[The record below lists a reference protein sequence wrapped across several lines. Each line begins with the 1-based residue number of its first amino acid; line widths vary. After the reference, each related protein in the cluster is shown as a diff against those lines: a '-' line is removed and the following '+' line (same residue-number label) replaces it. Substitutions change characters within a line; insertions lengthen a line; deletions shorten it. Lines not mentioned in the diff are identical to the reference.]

1 VTDGGAGGVELAD
14 EARRLPGLG
23 MTKPAALDAL
33 GIRTVK
39 DLLHHLPRRHE
50 DRRSFRP
57 IAGLA
62 EGETAIVRGRVE
74 GVRVVRLRGGMAYVQ
89 ATVVDESGFLDVR
102 WWNVTWLAK
111 NIPPGT
117 ELVLFGKI
125 RKGRLTQ
132 PEFEIL
138 RDEDPLHAG
147 RIVPIYPLTK
157 GVTAP
162 ALRRAAF
169 VALEE
174 AGTKLEDPLPA
185 KLREAR
191 RLGPFA
197 EALRDAH
204 FPPSREALE
213 RAKQRLRYDE
223 LFLYQLALA
232 IQRRR
237 TRGQKGIKH
246 KWSRKVDERIRAR
259 LPFALTAAQE
269 RAVAEILKDLR
280 AKEPMHR
287 LLQGDVGSGKTAVAL
302 YAALVSVANRRQ
314 VAFLAPTEI
323 LVRQHF
329 ATLSTYLEGS
339 DVRLAL
345 LSKSTPPAER
355 RETLARLSAGGID
368 LVVGTHALL
377 EPDVTFAS
385 LALVVVDEQHR
396 FGVGQR
402 AELVRKGVR
411 PDVLVMTA
419 TPIPRTLALT
429 AYGELDV
436 SVIDE
441 MPPGRIPPKTRIV
454 TRGRAGL
461 AYAKVRDEAAR
472 GRQSYVVFPLVEE
485 SEEIDADAAEEGYE
499 RLAKGPLAGLRL
511 GLVTGRTPFAEREAT
526 MDAFRAGKIDA
537 LVGTTV
543 LEVGVDVANATVMV
557 VENAERFGLSTLH
570 QLRGRIGRGGAASF
584 CFLVAEGRLSE
595 EARARLAVLEATH
608 DGFRIAEEDLR
619 LRGPGEFFGTR
630 QHGMPEF
637 RIADLAR
644 DHEVLKEA
652 REDAFALLEKDPKL
666 STVPALKAELLR
678 RFARGVSLYEAG

>member
-1 VTDGGAGGVELAD
+1 
-14 EARRLPGLG
+14 

-57 IAGLA
+57 IAKLA

-74 GVRVVRLRGGMAYVQ
+74 AVRVVRLRGGMAYVQ

-102 WWNVTWLAK
+102 WWNMPWLAK
-111 NIPPGT
+111 SFPAGT

-174 AGTKLEDPLPA
+174 AGSKLEDPLPA

-191 RLGPFA
+191 GLGPFA

-204 FPPSREALE
+204 FPPSRAALD

-237 TRGQKGIKH
+237 TRGQRGVAH

-269 RAVAEILKDLR
+269 RAVAEILEDLR

-323 LVRQHF
+323 LARQHF
-329 ATLSTYLEGS
+329 ATLSAYLEGS
-339 DVRLAL
+339 DVRLAI

-355 RETLARLSAGGID
+355 KETLARLGAGGID

-377 EPDVTFAS
+377 EPDVAFAS
-385 LALVVVDEQHR
+385 LALVVVDEHHK

-402 AELVRKGVR
+402 TELAKKGVR

-419 TPIPRTLALT
+419 TPIPRTLAWT
-429 AYGELDV
+429 AYGDLDL

-441 MPPGRIPPKTRIV
+441 MPPGRIPPKTRIL
-454 TRGRAGL
+454 TRGRSGL

-485 SEEIDADAAEEGYE
+485 SEEIDAKAAEEGCA
-499 RLAKGPLAGLRL
+499 RLAKGPLSGLRV

-526 MDAFRAGKIDA
+526 MDAFRAGALDA

-543 LEVGVDVANATVMV
+543 LEVGVDVADATVMV

-619 LRGPGEFFGTR
+619 LRGPGEFFGAR
-630 QHGMPEF
+630 QHGRWEF
-637 RIADLAR
+637 RIADLTR
-644 DHEVLKEA
+644 DAGVLKEA
-652 REDAFALLEKDPKL
+652 REDAFALLEEDPKL
-666 STVPALKAELLR
+666 STVPGLRAELQR
-678 RFARGVSLYEAG
+678 RFGKGVSLYEAG